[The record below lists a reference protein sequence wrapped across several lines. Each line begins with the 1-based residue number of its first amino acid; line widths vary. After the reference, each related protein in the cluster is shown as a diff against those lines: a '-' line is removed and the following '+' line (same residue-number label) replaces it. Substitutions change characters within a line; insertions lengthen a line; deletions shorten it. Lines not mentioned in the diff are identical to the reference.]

1 MTNDLFSIAASGQWQ
16 YQGCPSTTWWGL
28 PSRTWNHWTLSLND
42 ATDVMSESS
51 TLKTDVYI
59 WHYELI
65 VVYATN
71 EYKKVIQNTVWC
83 CWWWGGLRTTAFCQA
98 RWSIISWC
106 AFPCLWLRCHWFHR
120 ILPVTFIEWFTCLTA
135 WSAPMLMNSER
146 KEPVLMQKVFKLAS
160 LWLR

>member
-1 MTNDLFSIAASGQWQ
+1 MTIPGMSQYYLMRITEQDLE
-16 YQGCPSTTWWGL
+16 
-28 PSRTWNHWTLSLND
+28 SLNPLPERCNWCG
-42 ATDVMSESS
+42 SESS